1 MWKYTYTDELYH
13 HGVKGQRWGVR
24 RYQNPDGS
32 LTPAGRRRANK
43 LKDEYTKITGKR
55 LVKKPAKVV
64 NKKSDD
70 KVKKNIEDMTNEELR
85 ILTDRLNAENNYINA
100 VNNRKAASNPKT
112 KGKAFVDK
120 VVNDIIAPVA
130 TDTSKQL
137 LKSYVIKGLN
147 RGLEL
152 ENEYKLYTNNK
163 KKN

>member
-100 VNNRKAASNPKT
+100 VNNRKAASNPKM